1 MKRWNPWLLGA
12 LVTVCAWLLVLPTV
26 VRADDP
32 ANGSQFR
39 FQYAAKFLCTA
50 DLPGTSLRDPAVL
63 PGEYRTII
71 SIHNP
76 QNRSVQLRKKIALT
90 FLRGQEQPGQ
100 ISKFIL
106 ERLNTDEAIQV
117 DCTEIPVKFGIQF
130 IDTGVQGFLVV
141 ESAFSLDVN
150 AVHIAGKNGDQ
161 GGEVESI
168 AVEQV
173 RERRL
178 NQND

>member
-1 MKRWNPWLLGA
+1 M
-12 LVTVCAWLLVLPTV
+12 
-26 VRADDP
+26 
-32 ANGSQFR
+32 
-39 FQYAAKFLCTA
+39 
-50 DLPGTSLRDPAVL
+50 
-63 PGEYRTII
+63 
-71 SIHNP
+71 
-76 QNRSVQLRKKIALT
+76 T
-90 FLRGQEQPGQ
+90 FLPGQEQPGQ
-100 ISKFIL
+100 VSKFIN

-150 AVHIAGKNGDQ
+150 VVHIAGKNGDQ